1 MDAAWSQVCLNEQTE
16 VPVLV
21 PVLGLRTPK
30 ASEPTR
36 LYWEVSGD
44 ALSDALISVSGTLV
58 WDEDFNSG
66 AMAQRVSLLSH
77 CEDETVQGT

>member
-21 PVLGLRTPK
+21 LRTPK

-44 ALSDALISVSGTLV
+44 ALGDALISVSGTLV

-77 CEDETVQGT
+77 CEDETVQGS